1 VDGWKE
7 SGRELDRLLRDWWEG
22 GGGGGG
28 VMLLKNHVF
37 LVPFETGFDQSS
49 SI

>member
-1 VDGWKE
+1 ME
-7 SGRELDRLLRDWWEG
+7 REWERVGPSFERLVG
-22 GGGGGG
+22 GGWGGGG